1 MAKAGTD
8 RKRQDM
14 NKQYFK
20 RHGQELSI
28 SASRGFTLIEVMIV
42 VVIVAILASIAY
54 PSYRNQ
60 VIKGN
65 RAAAQGYML
74 TLSSREEQMMLDRR
88 QYVAAA
94 NNAAIAAVSGLPS
107 VSMEVSKYYGLKI
120 ESPNPATPALPSYI
134 ITATPIAGSMQAV
147 DGNLTLDSTGV
158 KTPATKW

>member
-1 MAKAGTD
+1 MDKHYC
-8 RKRQDM
+8 KRYRQTSG
-14 NKQYFK
+14 
-20 RHGQELSI
+20 RLSE
-28 SASRGFTLIEVMIV
+28 RGFTLIELMIV

-74 TLSSREEQMMLDRR
+74 SLSSREEQMMLDRR

-94 NNAAIAAVSGLPS
+94 NNAAIAATTGLPS
-107 VSMEVSKYYGLKI
+107 VTSEVSKFYDLKI
-120 ESPNPATPALPSYI
+120 ESPNPATPALPSYL
-134 ITATPIAGSMQAV
+134 ITATPIAGSMQAT

-158 KTPATKW
+158 KTPAAKW